1 MPFKTRG
8 SSALEKAQRRLAL
21 LKSIDENLD
30 LGAGLTIE
38 AYSRLIETT
47 RSTLEAHNMLA
58 SNLDESRQ
66 TITQLDK
73 DLADLSTRMLSGVAS
88 IYGKRSIE
96 YTKAGG
102 TNRDRNRQSAFAISS
117 ATPSTTQLNQTNL
130 PAQSTT
136 TNESVNSNGK
146 APVV

>member
-8 SSALEKAQRRLAL
+8 SNSLDKAQRRLAL

-30 LGAGLTIE
+30 LGTGLSIE
-38 AYSRLIETT
+38 AYTRLIEMT
-47 RSTLEAHNMLA
+47 RATLEAHNTLA

-66 TITQLDK
+66 TVAQLDK
-73 DLADLSTRMLSGVAS
+73 DLSDLSARMLSGVAS
-88 IYGKRSIE
+88 IYGKNSIE

-102 TNRDRNRQSAFAISS
+102 TNRNRNRYSASTAPS
-117 ATPSTTQLNQTNL
+117 ATPSTTQPMQPTQ
-130 PAQSTT
+130 PAT

-146 APVV
+146 TPVA

>member
-8 SSALEKAQRRLAL
+8 SSSLEKAQRRLAL

-30 LGAGLTIE
+30 LGTGLTIE

-66 TITQLDK
+66 TVTQLDK
-73 DLADLSTRMLSGVAS
+73 DLSDLSARMLSGVAS
-88 IYGKRSIE
+88 IYGRNSIE

-102 TNRDRNRQSAFAISS
+102 TNRNRSRQSVFAIPS
-117 ATPSTTQLNQTNL
+117 ATPSTTQLNPTNS
-130 PAQSTT
+130 PTQFTT
-136 TNESVNSNGK
+136 TNESVNGNGK
-146 APVV
+146 APVA